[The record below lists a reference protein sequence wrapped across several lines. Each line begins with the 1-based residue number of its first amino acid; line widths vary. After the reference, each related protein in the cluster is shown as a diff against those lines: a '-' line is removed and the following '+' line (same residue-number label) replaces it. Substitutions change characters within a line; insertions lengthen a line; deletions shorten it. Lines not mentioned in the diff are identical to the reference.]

1 MAKIDT
7 SKITGY
13 AEMSAE
19 DKLKALE
26 AFEYEDNVAEL
37 EKQKAAVSKANSEA
51 AEWKRKHNALLGED
65 EKKKQEQEEKFANM
79 EKELSELREAKRVSE
94 FKAKFIAQ
102 GYDEALAEDTAK
114 AMADGD
120 SAKVFANQQK
130 FLDEY
135 AKQVKADALKKTPKP
150 TPGAGGGT
158 GEMDYAKKIEEARTN
173 GDFAAVAYYT
183 RLQAEAEA
191 QAKKEK
197 RRVFTMADQFA
208 MSFGVLNY
216 SGMLFNKG
224 NTRTPLSSII
234 GGRAKTT
241 NHVEFVT
248 GQEFTSGGGAQPAIS
263 ESASLTAPDATVVT
277 RAQKTNVTQIFQE
290 SVGISYGK
298 MSNMGTLSGI
308 NVAGQQANPMN
319 ELDFQVAAKMMK
331 VNADIEYTFINGV
344 YSKATDDT
352 KVNKTRGMIPAIT
365 TNTTAMAKK
374 PLGLWDIADMVKKI
388 YGANAPTDG
397 LCLWCD
403 AVTLFQINADA
414 VQNGLT
420 VVPAARNINGISLSS
435 VVTPI
440 GVVYLYLGE
449 YLPAGTALLLNL
461 SVLAPV
467 YQPVPGKGNFFLEPL
482 AKTGAGEKYQLFGQ
496 IGLDHG
502 PEWFHGKF
510 TGISTEFTAPTY
522 SRSVF
527 IANDANNPVNT
538 KAVAGA

>member
-1 MAKIDT
+1 
-7 SKITGY
+7 
-13 AEMSAE
+13 
-19 DKLKALE
+19 
-26 AFEYEDNVAEL
+26 
-37 EKQKAAVSKANSEA
+37 
-51 AEWKRKHNALLGED
+51 
-65 EKKKQEQEEKFANM
+65 
-79 EKELSELREAKRVSE
+79 
-94 FKAKFIAQ
+94 
-102 GYDEALAEDTAK
+102 
-114 AMADGD
+114 MADTL
-120 SAKVFANQQK
+120 A
-130 FLDEY
+130 
-135 AKQVKADALKKTPKP
+135 T
-150 TPGAGGGT
+150 
-158 GEMDYAKKIEEARTN
+158 
-173 GDFAAVAYYT
+173 
-183 RLQAEAEA
+183 
-191 QAKKEK
+191 
-197 RRVFTMADQFA
+197 
-208 MSFGVLNY
+208 SFGVLNY

-234 GGRAKTT
+234 GGRAKIT

-248 GQEFTSGGGAQPAIS
+248 GQEYTTGGGSQPSIS
-263 ESASLTAPDATVVT
+263 ETASLTAPDASVVT
-277 RAQKTNVTQIFQE
+277 REQKTNVTQIFQE

-298 MSNMGTLSGI
+298 MSNMGTLSGL

-319 ELDFQVAAKMMK
+319 ELDFQVAAKMAK
-331 VNADIEYTFINGV
+331 INADIEYTFINGTFN
-344 YSKATDDT
+344 KATSDAT
-352 KVNKTRGMIPAIT
+352 VNKTRGLVEAVT
-365 TNTTAMAKK
+365 TNTKAMSSK

-403 AVTLFQINADA
+403 AVTMFQINADA

-467 YQPVPGKGNFFLEPL
+467 FQPVPGKGNFFLEAL

-502 PEWFHGKF
+502 PEWYHGKF
-510 TGISTEFTAPTY
+510 TGIAQSFTAPKY

-527 IANDANNPVNT
+527 IANDTSNPVNT
-538 KAVAGA
+538 KAVGAG

>member
-1 MAKIDT
+1 
-7 SKITGY
+7 
-13 AEMSAE
+13 
-19 DKLKALE
+19 
-26 AFEYEDNVAEL
+26 
-37 EKQKAAVSKANSEA
+37 
-51 AEWKRKHNALLGED
+51 
-65 EKKKQEQEEKFANM
+65 
-79 EKELSELREAKRVSE
+79 
-94 FKAKFIAQ
+94 
-102 GYDEALAEDTAK
+102 
-114 AMADGD
+114 MADTL
-120 SAKVFANQQK
+120 A
-130 FLDEY
+130 
-135 AKQVKADALKKTPKP
+135 T
-150 TPGAGGGT
+150 
-158 GEMDYAKKIEEARTN
+158 
-173 GDFAAVAYYT
+173 
-183 RLQAEAEA
+183 
-191 QAKKEK
+191 
-197 RRVFTMADQFA
+197 
-208 MSFGVLNY
+208 SFGVLNY

-234 GGRAKTT
+234 GGRAKIT

-248 GQEFTSGGGAQPAIS
+248 GQEYTTGGGSQPSIS
-263 ESASLTAPDATVVT
+263 ETASLTAPDASVVT
-277 RAQKTNVTQIFQE
+277 REQKTNVTQIFQE

-298 MSNMGTLSGI
+298 MSNMGTLSGL

-319 ELDFQVAAKMMK
+319 ELDFQVAAKMAK
-331 VNADIEYTFINGV
+331 INADIEYTFINGA
-344 YSKATDDT
+344 YNKATSDSEI
-352 KVNKTRGMIPAIT
+352 NKTRGLVTAIT
-365 TNTTAMAKK
+365 SNTKAMSSK

-467 YQPVPGKGNFFLEPL
+467 FQPVPGKGNFFLEAL

-502 PEWFHGKF
+502 PEWYHGKF
-510 TGISTEFTAPTY
+510 TGIAQSFTAPKY

-527 IANDANNPVNT
+527 IANDTTNPVNT
-538 KAVAGA
+538 KAVGAG